1 MCEKRELEQEGGRT
15 ACGERGE
22 VKLDRLG
29 GDEIVDKMNGFR
41 FDLEIERDRFLRLA
55 GCAHPRTERR
65 GMHGGFVVSMVRG
78 MSHRLWIHHP
88 AQNQQANC

>member
-1 MCEKRELEQEGGRT
+1 MYEKGQLEQEGRRT
-15 ACGERGE
+15 ARSESREGKLNRLRGAE
-22 VKLDRLG
+22 A
-29 GDEIVDKMNGFR
+29 VDKMNGFR
-41 FDLEIERDRFLRLA
+41 FDLKVERDRFLRLA

-65 GMHGGFVVSMVRG
+65 GMHGGFVMSMVRG